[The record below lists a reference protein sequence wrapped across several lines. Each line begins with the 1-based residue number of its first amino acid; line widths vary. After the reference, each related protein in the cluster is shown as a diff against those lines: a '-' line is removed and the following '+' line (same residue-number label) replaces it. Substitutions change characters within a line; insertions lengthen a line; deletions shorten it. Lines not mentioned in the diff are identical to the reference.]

1 MTTAEKTVYQKA
13 VEVITNVAEY
23 MDENDADAQEAW
35 EAVRNASNLTEEQM
49 VQCAL
54 VATQTRGE

>member
-35 EAVRNASNLTEEQM
+35 EAVRKASNLTEEQM
-49 VQCAL
+49 IQCAL

>member
-35 EAVRNASNLTEEQM
+35 EAVRKASNITEEQM
-49 VQCAL
+49 IQCAL
-54 VATQTRGE
+54 VATQTERG

>member
-1 MTTAEKTVYQKA
+1 MTTAEKTVYEKA

-23 MDENDADAQEAW
+23 MDENDVDAQEAW
-35 EAVRNASNLTEEQM
+35 DAVRKASNLTEEQM
-49 VQCAL
+49 IQCAL